1 MTKFNNRDTFGISIA
16 KQLIVILSSV
26 LEYQKTARDLEMLDN
41 YMKTF
46 KDIQET
52 AQTILCF
59 SIKEGKD

>member
-16 KQLIVILSSV
+16 KQLTVIVSSV

-52 AQTILCF
+52 AQTILSVF
-59 SIKEGKD
+59 P